1 MSRANLVAVLAV
13 ALMGLSHAAA
23 RSSDAPQGDD
33 AAKNELE
40 ARLKAE
46 ADNPTAPT
54 GKSGKKG
61 AKGEKGEKGAG
72 KMGEGGGMYGRLLE
86 QFDADHDKK
95 LTGKERTDAI
105 DFLMKTSNE
114 KDIDLPPQVD
124 EEQAN
129 KIKNMRKQMM
139 ERADENKDGK
149 IDAKEAA
156 KMLEQMEKMN
166 SPEGLEL
173 RKKLMEKFDENHDGK
188 LDEKEMAKA
197 KEAMLARQGKRGPGG
212 KGEGKKET
220 ETKSDDGI
228 NTMNDAERAKAQ
240 AELDKILNEK

>member
-1 MSRANLVAVLAV
+1 MSRTNLMAVMAV
-13 ALMGLSHAAA
+13 ALLGLSHAAV
-23 RSSDAPQGDD
+23 RCSDAPQSDD
-33 AAKNELE
+33 AAKKELE

-54 GKSGKKG
+54 GKAGKKYV
-61 AKGEKGEKGAG
+61 KGGEAGEG
-72 KMGEGGGMYGRLLE
+72 KMAEGGMYGRLLE

-95 LTGKERTDAI
+95 LTGKERTEAI
-105 DFLMKTSNE
+105 DFLVKTSNE
-114 KDIDLPPQVD
+114 KDVDLPPQID
-124 EEQAN
+124 EEQAS
-129 KIKNMRKQMM
+129 KIKGMKKQMM
-139 ERADENKDGK
+139 ERSDENKDGK

-156 KMLEQMEKMN
+156 RMLEMMEKMN
-166 SPEGLEL
+166 SPEGIEM

-188 LDEKEMAKA
+188 MDEKEMAKA
-197 KEAMLARQGKRGPGG
+197 KEAIMNRPGKRGQGA
-212 KGEGKKET
+212 KVEGKKEA